1 MEETETSKTPEID
14 DNKEAM
20 TKAVLYLSETLNG
33 KAEYYIGGGLAVF
46 VLNESDFDRRFS
58 DIDIMVPE
66 TRVNDTKIALEA
78 GNYRFWDERS
88 AHKNRED
95 LVGFGGHHEY
105 GAMDN
110 TTNTRVGIYTFDT
123 LPDGRIIFRQHFGE
137 KDTSGTLVDK
147 IHETILPPEI
157 RKEDLFST
165 EPVPF
170 KDGVIFTVT
179 PEQIYLRKKN
189 GQREKDVSDFHKIE
203 SRIDH
208 DKIAKLEAALQ
219 KIETR
224 VI

>member
-1 MEETETSKTPEID
+1 MEETEISKTLEID
-14 DNKEAM
+14 SNKEEM
-20 TKAVLYLSETLNG
+20 IKAVLHLSETLNG

-46 VLNESDFDRRFS
+46 ALDGSDFDREFS

-66 TRVNDTKIALEA
+66 TRVDDAKIALEA

-110 TTNTRVGIYTFDT
+110 TTNTRIGIYTFGT

-137 KDTSGTLVDK
+137 KDIVGTLVDK
-147 IHETILPPEI
+147 VHETILPPEI

-165 EPVPF
+165 EPVTF
-170 KDGVIFTVT
+170 KDGVVFTVT

-189 GQREKDVSDFHKIE
+189 GRREKDISDFHKIE
-203 SRIDH
+203 SMIDP
-208 DKIAKLEAALQ
+208 DKIAKLEAAIP